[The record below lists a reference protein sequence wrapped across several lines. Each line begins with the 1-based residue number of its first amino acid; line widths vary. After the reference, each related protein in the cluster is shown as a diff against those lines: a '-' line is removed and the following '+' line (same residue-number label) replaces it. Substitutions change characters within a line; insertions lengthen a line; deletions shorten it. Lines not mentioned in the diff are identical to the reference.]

1 MPQPATIVSEQ
12 LKAWHANRR
21 LRVLCMGRF
30 LINPVPTVD
39 HGILT
44 RSELTWGA
52 AWHPKF
58 VH

>member
-1 MPQPATIVSEQ
+1 MRTADYGCF
-12 LKAWHANRR
+12 AWVA
-21 LRVLCMGRF
+21 F
-30 LINPVPTVD
+30 LINPVPSVD